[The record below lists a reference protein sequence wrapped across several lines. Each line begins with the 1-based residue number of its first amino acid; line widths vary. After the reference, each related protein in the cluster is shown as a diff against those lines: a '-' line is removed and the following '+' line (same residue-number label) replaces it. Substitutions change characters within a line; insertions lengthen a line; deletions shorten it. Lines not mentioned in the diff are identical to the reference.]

1 MDKINS
7 ILSEIQTEM
16 LQGPLGIKREILMQ
30 NIVPQ
35 NDLVVAIQGIRRCG
49 KSTLLRQI
57 AHEQGIL
64 EKAFF
69 INFEDPRLSD
79 ILDYRLLDQ
88 IVKFH
93 ETNSNSAPVF
103 FLDEIQNVDQW
114 EKWLHIQVE
123 KKKRSFVIT
132 GSNSTLLSGKLGTSL
147 TGRHLTY
154 EVYPFSFSEYK
165 KIKPETKLVDYLNDG
180 GFPRALSFS
189 APEKLLR
196 EYFSDIIERDVR
208 RHVAARSSQSLSQL
222 AKALFESTGSE
233 TSLRKM
239 ANIFEIS
246 PETVRK
252 YIEAFESAYLCLPC
266 PYFTYSERKSAV
278 RPKKYYPI
286 DLGMH
291 SAIVTKT
298 GMNLGKKLETVVF
311 HSLLKKYSKVFYWK
325 GKGKRDGE
333 VDFVVETREGTQPIQ
348 VSFDGKEDRHIKACA
363 EFLDE
368 HPRSLPPIYISQDN
382 VEEFI

>member
-1 MDKINS
+1 MDKIND
-7 ILSEIQTEM
+7 ILLEIQTEM
-16 LQGPLGIKREILMQ
+16 RQGSLGIQRDILEQ
-30 NIVPQ
+30 KILLEK
-35 NDLVVAIQGIRRCG
+35 DLVVAIQGVRRCG

-64 EKAFF
+64 KKAFF

-79 ILDYRLLDQ
+79 ILNHHLLDYL
-88 IVKFH
+88 VKFH
-93 ETNSNSAPVF
+93 ESMPNTVPIF
-103 FLDEIQNVDQW
+103 FFDEIQNVDQW
-114 EKWLHIQVE
+114 EKWLHIQLE

-154 EVYPFSFSEYK
+154 EVYPFSFFEFQK
-165 KIKPETKLVDYLNDG
+165 LKPNSSLIEYLNEG
-180 GFPRALSFS
+180 GFPRVLSFS
-189 APEKLLR
+189 NPEKLLR

-222 AKALFESTGSE
+222 AKAIFESTGSE

-239 ANIFEIS
+239 ANIFDIS

-252 YIEAFESAYLCLPC
+252 YLEAFESAYLCLPC

-278 RPKKYYPI
+278 RSKKYYPI
-286 DLGMH
+286 DLGMY

-311 HSLLKKYSKVFYWK
+311 HSLLKKYSKVYYWK
-325 GKGKRDGE
+325 GKGE
-333 VDFVVETREGTQPIQ
+333 VDFVVETPKGVQPIQ
-348 VSFDGKEDRHIKACA
+348 VSFEGKEPRHEEACK
-363 EFLDE
+363 EFLAQ
-368 HPRSLPPIYISQDN
+368 HPNSLLPIYISKENAQK
-382 VEEFI
+382 FI

>member
-1 MDKINS
+1 MDKINNV
-7 ILSEIQTEM
+7 LSEIQAEM
-16 LQGPLGIKREILMQ
+16 LQGPLGIKRDILLQ
-30 NIVPQ
+30 KIVPEK
-35 NDLVVAIQGIRRCG
+35 DLVVAIQGVRRCG

-114 EKWLHIQVE
+114 EKWLHIQLE

-165 KIKPETKLVDYLNDG
+165 KIKPETRLVDYLNDG

-325 GKGKRDGE
+325 GKGE

-348 VSFDGKEDRHIKACA
+348 VSFDGKDARHIKACA

-382 VEEFI
+382 IDEFI